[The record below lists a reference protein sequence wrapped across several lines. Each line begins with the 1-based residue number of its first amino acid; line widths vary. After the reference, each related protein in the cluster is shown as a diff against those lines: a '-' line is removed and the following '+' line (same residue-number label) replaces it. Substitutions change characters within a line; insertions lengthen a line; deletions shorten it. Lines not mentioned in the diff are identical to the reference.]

1 MSKYFPEPYR
11 GFEGN
16 VKVKLD
22 LYSYATKVVLKNA
35 IGVDTSNFS
44 LK

>member
-1 MSKYFPEPYR
+1 MSKYFPGPYR

-16 VKVKLD
+16 IKVELD
-22 LYSYATKVVLKNA
+22 LYSYVTKVVLKNA
-35 IGVDTSNFS
+35 IGVDTSNSS